1 MMKRIV
7 YFLFVLFTVVVLSNT
22 AYSLDSE
29 KSAPLALRLPVGP
42 RAIGIGEA
50 YTGVSEGVFGINW
63 NPAGLAFAKK
73 IEIQA
78 QTSFWLAQTNYEAIG
93 YLQPLPAG
101 AIGTSLQYLHM
112 GELDRINN
120 SQLEGKFKVYD
131 GMGSLAYGISP
142 DDILGFGI
150 AIKGF
155 QTRLADEK
163 GDGFAFDIGFLW
175 KPIDIFSFG
184 VVGQNIGSKIKYID
198 MEEDLPQ
205 ALKLGLAWN
214 LELPSEAGRLCLLF
228 DGTQVRDNEYII
240 GGGIEHWGLE
250 TLAIRL
256 GYRYDTVDDKLE
268 GLKGLRAG
276 FGVRTRGIL
285 VDYAYA
291 PYGDLGVTHHV
302 SMGYRFGE
310 VKELPK
316 PSPIISAN
324 PFIIS
329 PNGDDINEKTK
340 FTISGDNI
348 VEISEWEFMIL
359 DKDNKKVRA
368 KEGIVVPSAIYW
380 EGTDNLGNKLEDGQ
394 YFGILR
400 LTQTNGKVTKSL
412 KETVVLDNM
421 PPRSA
426 ILMNPRE
433 FSPNGDGVD
442 DAVTITMDAVDNS
455 RLSEWSL
462 EIKDEKGKLVKS
474 FKGQGEVA
482 PKVVWDG
489 RDDYYEKV
497 VFDGDYFATLMC
509 KDIAGNVSETDPQKI
524 VLNVMPII
532 EDLDVKEEERGLVI
546 NLSSQ
551 VLFDSG
557 QSTLKP
563 EAYKSIKEV
572 IKLLNAYPKNKVSIE
587 GHTDSVGSASYNLK
601 LSEKRASSV
610 YTYLVNAGVDSKRLA
625 IVGHGESNP
634 VASNNTEEGKRL
646 NRRVEII
653 ILRSEVEEEK
663 KEETE

>member
-1 MMKRIV
+1 MG
-7 YFLFVLFTVVVLSNT
+7 
-22 AYSLDSE
+22 YSLDSTR
-29 KSAPLALRLPVGP
+29 SAPLALRLPVGP

-50 YTGVSEGVFGINW
+50 YVGVSDDVFGINW
-63 NPAGLAFAKK
+63 NPAGLAFTRQ

-93 YLQPLPAG
+93 YLQPLPTG
-101 AIGTSLQYLHM
+101 AIGASFQYLHM
-112 GELDRINN
+112 GELSRIND
-120 SQLEGKFKVYD
+120 SELEGKFKVYD

-142 DDILGFGI
+142 DDILGFGV

-175 KPIDIFSFG
+175 KPTDIFSFG
-184 VVGQNIGSKIKYID
+184 IVGQNIGSKMKYID

-205 ALKLGLAWN
+205 SLKLGFAWN
-214 LELPSEAGRLCLLF
+214 LELPGEAGRLCVLV
-228 DGTQVRDNEYII
+228 DGTQVRDNEYIV

-256 GYRYDTVDDKLE
+256 GYKYDTVDDKLG

-302 SMGYRFGE
+302 SVGYRFGE
-310 VKELPK
+310 IKELPK
-316 PSPIISAN
+316 PSVVISAN

-329 PNGDDINEKTK
+329 PDGDDINEKTK
-340 FTISGDNI
+340 FTISGENF
-348 VEISEWEFMIL
+348 VEISEWEFMIK
-359 DKDNKKVRA
+359 DKDNRTIRA
-368 KEGIVVPSAIYW
+368 KKGTAVPSAIYW
-380 EGTDNLGNKLEDGQ
+380 EGTDNLGNKIEDGQ
-394 YFGILR
+394 YFGILK
-400 LTQTNGKVTKSL
+400 LTQTNGKVTTSI
-412 KETVVLDNM
+412 KETVVVDKM

-426 ILMNPRE
+426 ILINPQE
-433 FSPNGDGVD
+433 FSPNGDDKD
-442 DAVTITMDAVDNS
+442 DTVTITMDAVDNS

-462 EIKDEKGKLVKS
+462 EIRDEKGNQVKT
-474 FKGQGEVA
+474 FEGKGEVT

-489 RDDYYEKV
+489 KDDYYGKV
-497 VFDGDYFATLMC
+497 VFNGNYFATLVC

-524 VLNVMPII
+524 VLNVIPIT
-532 EDLDVKEEERGLVI
+532 EELEVKEEERGLVI
-546 NLSSQ
+546 SLSSQ

-572 IKLLNAYPKNKVSIE
+572 IKLLNAYPGNRVSIE

-601 LSEKRASSV
+601 LSRKRAKSV
-610 YTYLVNAGVDSKRLA
+610 YTYLVNAGVDSKRLVV
-625 IVGHGESNP
+625 VGHGESNP

-653 ILRSEVEEEK
+653 ILRSEVEEEDSK
-663 KEETE
+663 KSD